1 MPIPKPR
8 PSEQRD
14 DYIGR
19 CMGDDTMIQDFS
31 SQAQRFAVCLST
43 WNRREK
49 SENNDNASRKP

>member
-8 PSEQRD
+8 PTENQD
-14 DYIGR
+14 DFIGR
-19 CMGDDTMIQDFS
+19 CMGDNTMMQDYS

-49 SENNDNASRKP
+49 SEEKENGRS

>member
-43 WNRREK
+43 WNRRDK
-49 SENNDNASRKP
+49 SEDKDNAS